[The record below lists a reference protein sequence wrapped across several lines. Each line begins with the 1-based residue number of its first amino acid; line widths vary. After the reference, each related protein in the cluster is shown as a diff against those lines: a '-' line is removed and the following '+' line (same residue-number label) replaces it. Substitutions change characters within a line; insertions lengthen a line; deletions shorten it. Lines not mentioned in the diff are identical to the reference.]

1 MFFYLKINRRE
12 RYTFRNLQYWI
23 DIVEGIE
30 GADYCILCDNA
41 VLQTEVMEQVRFTKE
56 PVSFL
61 KSEKRSADLREIV
74 PNITNAR
81 WENAGYA
88 HLTTFWDA
96 KEKGYSC
103 FWNIDADDTYIC
115 LKSERAGE
123 LLHEVEAYAAE
134 NQIDMMS
141 LDMWT
146 TRTYGN
152 HWSFGITYI
161 NNRVD
166 WMSVMKRYC
175 RDEELK
181 ARQIPNADGY
191 FSCLKTCT
199 PLSIETF
206 YFENLRFIHYSDDFF
221 KRPDVSGFFI
231 WKEGKLNL
239 PILSYCFGLE
249 QLGRLQIAKQVIK
262 LDIGITGEESTGA
275 LFAYALPHDRKL
287 LEMRQF

>member
-12 RYTFRNLQYWI
+12 KYTFRNLQHWI

-30 GADYCILCDNA
+30 GADYCILCDND
-41 VLQTEVMEQVRFTKE
+41 VLQKEVLEQAGFTKE
-56 PVSFL
+56 PMSFL
-61 KSEKRSADLREIV
+61 KSEKQSDDLEEIV
-74 PNITNAR
+74 PNITDAH
-81 WENAGYA
+81 WGNAGYA
-88 HLTTFWDA
+88 HLTTFLDSR
-96 KEKGYSC
+96 EKGHPC

-115 LKSERAGE
+115 LEPGRAGE
-123 LLHEVEAYAAE
+123 LLHEVENYADE

-152 HWSFGITYI
+152 HWSFGITYT
-161 NNRVD
+161 NNRAD

-181 ARQIPNADGY
+181 ARQIRNVDGY

-199 PLSIETF
+199 PLKIETF

-239 PILSYCFGLE
+239 PILSCCFGLE
-249 QLGRLQIAKQVIK
+249 QLGDLPIAKQAIK
-262 LDIGITGEESTGA
+262 LDIGITDQESTEA
-275 LFAYALPHDRKL
+275 LLAYALPHERRL
-287 LEMRQF
+287 LETRLL